1 MTFVLE
7 SFRKRKRSP
16 MCIKLLTRAYFAVSG
31 TISFFMNQKQF
42 LKNPF
47 TIRSRIM
54 RSYKSLWLSL
64 LGLGLLF
71 SLFVLPFTVKG
82 QEITENFDLGADP
95 GWQHYTPTT
104 SGGATPTFTFPTNSP
119 GDLGYELFAPAMNCE
134 GLLQRGAAVRSE
146 QYQELFY
153 SVDFLNYAPTFGS

>member
-1 MTFVLE
+1 MNSHKLSPFLFRCF
-7 SFRKRKRSP
+7 SFTLRHPQHAFRLTP
-16 MCIKLLTRAYFAVSG
+16 LL
-31 TISFFMNQKQF
+31 
-42 LKNPF
+42 L
-47 TIRSRIM
+47 
-54 RSYKSLWLSL
+54 
-64 LGLGLLF
+64 
-71 SLFVLPFTVKG
+71 LFVLPFTLKA
-82 QEITENFDLGADP
+82 QETTDNFDLGADP

-153 SVDFLNYAPTFGS
+153 SVDFLNYAPTFGSDVL